1 MLTIACVLKSGGDF
15 TPEYVHNL
23 HEGIKKNISGP
34 YRFVCITDMFG
45 FNGNTLNLTPG
56 LRGWWAKIDIFRL
69 SPPVLYFDL
78 DTIITGSL
86 NEFEI
91 LAEDNVH
98 DIFMLRG
105 PRMKKPASGI
115 MLINSDM
122 RFVYDDFMEDF
133 PSSTYVEIERV
144 LHLSIGDTTYRGD
157 QDYITRKVKERISI
171 HYIQDYVTGVYY
183 YKHHCKDGLPEDATV
198 VAFHGIP
205 RPPDVGVPW
214 VKDYWRKR

>member
-23 HEGIKKNISGP
+23 HEGVKKNITGTC
-34 YRFVCITDMFG
+34 RFVCITDMFG

-69 SPPVLYFDL
+69 TPPVLYFDL

-86 NEFEI
+86 KEFEI

-98 DIFMLRG
+98 DMFMLRG
-105 PRMKKPASGI
+105 PRTQNPASGI
-115 MLINSDM
+115 ILINSDM
-122 RFVYDDFMEDF
+122 RFVYDDFMDDF
-133 PSSTYVEIERV
+133 PNSRYIETSRA
-144 LHLSIGDTTYRGD
+144 LNLSIDGLTYYGD
-157 QDYITRKVKERISI
+157 QDYITKKLRETTTI
-171 HYIQDYVTGVYY
+171 HYLQDYVTGIYH
-183 YKHHCKDGLPEDATV
+183 YKHHCKVHLPSDASV

-205 RPPDVGVPW
+205 RPQDAEAPW
-214 VKDYWRKR
+214 VKDYWGAN